1 MSLAVKLRE
10 EQRGHRGR
18 REAQGVGEGLT
29 SSVGD
34 PADPQS
40 ISAVVTPI
48 QVNPVS

>member
-10 EQRGHRGR
+10 EQGGHTGRG
-18 REAQGVGEGLT
+18 EAQGVGEGFT

-34 PADPQS
+34 PADPQR
-40 ISAVVTPI
+40 ISAFVTPI